1 MEMASSISMKI
12 YDNWVVDTYLS
23 FTPIFHDITSTVW
36 IIYLIFLCHKDDDK
50 IKSRLSKQPIS
61 LLSND
66 LLSMIISL
74 VFFFLVGGNLM
85 FLGAKVKLIF
95 FHVKTILTIFFG

>member
-12 YDNWVVDTYLS
+12 YDNWVVDTYLP
-23 FTPIFHDITSTVW
+23 FTPKFHDIISTVW
-36 IIYLIFLCHKDDDK
+36 IIYFIFLYHKDNDK

-66 LLSMIISL
+66 LLSIIISM
-74 VFFFLVGGNLM
+74 FFWG
-85 FLGAKVKLIF
+85 IF
-95 FHVKTILTIFFG
+95 